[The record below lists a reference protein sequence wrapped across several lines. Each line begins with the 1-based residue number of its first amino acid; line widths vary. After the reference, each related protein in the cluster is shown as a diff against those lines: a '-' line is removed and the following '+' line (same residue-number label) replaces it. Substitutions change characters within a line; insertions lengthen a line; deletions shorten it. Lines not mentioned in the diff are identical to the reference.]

1 MCGGVEMAEEDSAAV
16 EGTGG
21 ALLGMGTATDWTK
34 EDVGVHSVVLGDA
47 GEVAG
52 HFDSRNHVMVTCVKR
67 VCGLAS
73 GDIVTRD
80 VSSLCHDGGQRK

>member
-1 MCGGVEMAEEDSAAV
+1 VRLWKGRAV
-16 EGTGG
+16 PCWECVQPRIGQKKM
-21 ALLGMGTATDWTK
+21 L
-34 EDVGVHSVVLGDA
+34 DVGVHSVVLGDA

-73 GDIVTRD
+73 GDVVRRD
-80 VSSLCHDGGQRK
+80 VSLLCHDGGQRK

>member
-1 MCGGVEMAEEDSAAV
+1 MAEEDSAAV

-52 HFDSRNHVMVTCVKR
+52 HFDSRNHVMNCVKR

-73 GDIVTRD
+73 GDVVRKD
-80 VSSLCHDGGQRK
+80 VSLLCHDGGQRK